1 MEKKT
6 QTIQEQ
12 EGYVDTSLH
21 CSEKLD
27 QDKMSEKELAQTL
40 VDQEK
45 TTSEEVESLDEGR
58 ESDSQRAHELSESL
72 IWWTTAEEW
81 EKSGPLSEE
90 EIARRLQRA
99 LRYAYDVYLH
109 AKKDGEHCPTVSL
122 GDYVFAAWGFTC
134 GRVDDVQVF
143 KEIKK
148 KVLFF
153 FKKKEYVPVEVTKE
167 IVNILAEAGGKLPPL
182 EEQKLLQS
190 FS

>member
-58 ESDSQRAHELSESL
+58 ESDSQRADELSESL

-90 EIARRLQRA
+90 EIARRLQCA

-153 FKKKEYVPVEVTKE
+153 FKKKECVPVEVTKE

-182 EEQKLLQS
+182 DDETLLWR
-190 FS
+190 